1 MATLE
6 RSKAMSVSDLLSEDV
21 IVSDLDVDS
30 RDDVFEELVS
40 VLEDRGDVGDADT
53 ALGDIRDREDIL
65 STGIGNGVA
74 IPHAKTE
81 SVDSLV
87 AAFGRVPDGV
97 DFKSLDGK
105 PAHLIFLLL
114 SPQEEAGLHVRA
126 LARISRML
134 KNAEFREQ
142 MNEASDAEEIYAI
155 IEQEET

>member
-1 MATLE
+1 M
-6 RSKAMSVSDLLSEDV
+6 
-21 IVSDLDVDS
+21 
-30 RDDVFEELVS
+30 
-40 VLEDRGDVGDADT
+40 
-53 ALGDIRDREDIL
+53 

-81 SVDSLV
+81 AVDSLV

-97 DFKSLDGK
+97 DFKSLDGE

-134 KNAEFREQ
+134 KNAEFRER
-142 MNEASDAEEIYAI
+142 MLNADDAEEIFSI
-155 IEQEET
+155 IQGEEETQ